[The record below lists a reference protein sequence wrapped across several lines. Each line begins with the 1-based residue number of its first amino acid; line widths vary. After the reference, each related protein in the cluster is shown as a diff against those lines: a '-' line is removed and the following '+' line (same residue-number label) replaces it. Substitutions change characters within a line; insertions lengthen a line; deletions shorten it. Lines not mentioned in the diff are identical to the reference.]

1 MFNHRLRRVWDSSFR
16 FGKRRKTPTD
26 SGTKLPTTSQR
37 DLVLTNLIGKQGEW
51 KSTTQFVGRV
61 FIDNRYRE
69 ARSKYRPIQEG
80 QIVRVV
86 GIQSGRLIIE
96 LERVFFPP
104 TEEPES

>member
-1 MFNHRLRRVWDSSFR
+1 MLHSLLNLFRRVWDSSFGFR
-16 FGKRRKTPTD
+16 KKRKTHTD
-26 SGTKLPTTSQR
+26 SGTILQR

-51 KSTTQFVGRV
+51 KSTTQFVGLI